1 MNNNTINNKNNR
13 IIFFSAHP
21 DDEIG
26 SAGGFLIKQKKA
38 GAVIR
43 LVLCLNPGEP
53 RFNLNEKEEKEI
65 RLAEFK
71 KTAGKLG
78 AEYSFLNFERYP
90 VLNLKTILACVKEIR
105 LFKPDIV
112 LIIQEND
119 YHSDHQ
125 LVAKIVKRAVWHA
138 GRNAFPECG
147 LPHRVE
153 KIMEA
158 EGDRP
163 MFEPNH
169 LEDITSEIEEKLQ
182 LLGLYESQ
190 ISRKNLAEAIEG
202 LNKFRGIMYKCG
214 KYAEAFK
221 ITTFYY
227 G

>member
-1 MNNNTINNKNNR
+1 MNNNR
-13 IIFFSAHP
+13 IMFFSAHP

-26 SAGGFLIKQKKA
+26 SAGGFLIKQKKS

-43 LVLCLNPGEP
+43 LVLCLDPGEP
-53 RFNLNEKEEKEI
+53 RFDIKETEEKNI
-65 RLAEFK
+65 RLDEFK
-71 KTAGKLG
+71 KTAEKLG

-90 VLNLKTILACVKEIR
+90 VLNRKTVFACVKEIR
-105 LFKPDIV
+105 SFKPNIV

-119 YHSDHQ
+119 YHTDHQ
-125 LVAKIVKRAVWHA
+125 LVARIVKRAVWHA
-138 GRNAFPECG
+138 SRNTFPELG

-169 LEDITSEIEEKLQ
+169 LEDITSEIETKMQ

-190 ISRKNLAEAIEG
+190 TARKNLAEAIEG